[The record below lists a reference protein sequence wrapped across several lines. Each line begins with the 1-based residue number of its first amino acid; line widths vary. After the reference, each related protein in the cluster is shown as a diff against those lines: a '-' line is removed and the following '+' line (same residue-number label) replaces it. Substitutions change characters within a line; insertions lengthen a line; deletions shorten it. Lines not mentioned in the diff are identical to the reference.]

1 MFDSVAEVYQLISEA
16 RDVLMDE
23 QKREAYNKKHKAMLA
38 RKSRRE
44 NMDKRQRELTESL
57 LAREEAGSSLL
68 AFLLVAKR
76 RRNGEM
82 TEKERLLY
90 RIRQV
95 KMEDEKTIEQM
106 LHEQSFPVIS
116 QGIAYFH
123 SFISLVRPLDYSK
136 SLIRVGVLVVSLFLA
151 C

>member
-1 MFDSVAEVYQLISEA
+1 MLHSVAELYQLISEA

-57 LAREEAGSSLL
+57 LAREEAGSTIRV
-68 AFLLVAKR
+68 FLVVAKR

-82 TEKERLLY
+82 TEKERLIY

-95 KMEDEKTIEQM
+95 KLEDEKTIEQM
-106 LHEQSFPVIS
+106 LHEQSIPVIS
-116 QGIAYFH
+116 QGTVYST
-123 SFISLVRPLDYSK
+123 SF
-136 SLIRVGVLVVSLFLA
+136 
-151 C
+151 

>member
-1 MFDSVAEVYQLISEA
+1 M
-16 RDVLMDE
+16 LMDE

-57 LAREEAGSSLL
+57 LAREEAGSTVRV
-68 AFLLVAKR
+68 FLVVAKR

-82 TEKERLLY
+82 TEKERLIN

-95 KMEDEKTIEQM
+95 KLEDEKTIEQM
-106 LHEQSFPVIS
+106 LHEQSIPVIS
-116 QGIAYFH
+116 QGTAY
-123 SFISLVRPLDYSK
+123 STSI
-136 SLIRVGVLVVSLFLA
+136 
-151 C
+151 

>member
-1 MFDSVAEVYQLISEA
+1 
-16 RDVLMDE
+16 
-23 QKREAYNKKHKAMLA
+23 
-38 RKSRRE
+38 
-44 NMDKRQRELTESL
+44 MDKRQRELTESL

-106 LHEQSFPVIS
+106 LHEQSFPVTS

-136 SLIRVGVLVVSLFLA
+136 SLIRVGVFVVSLCLA

>member
-1 MFDSVAEVYQLISEA
+1 MLHSVAELYQLISEA

-57 LAREEAGSSLL
+57 LAREEAGSTVRVCLV
-68 AFLLVAKR
+68 VAKR

-82 TEKERLLY
+82 TEKERLIY

-95 KMEDEKTIEQM
+95 KLEDEKTIEHM
-106 LHEQSFPVIS
+106 LHEQSIPVIS
-116 QGIAYFH
+116 QGTVYST
-123 SFISLVRPLDYSK
+123 SF
-136 SLIRVGVLVVSLFLA
+136 
-151 C
+151 

>member
-1 MFDSVAEVYQLISEA
+1 MLHSVAELYQLISEA

-57 LAREEAGSSLL
+57 LAREEAGSTVRVILV
-68 AFLLVAKR
+68 VAKR

-82 TEKERLLY
+82 TEKERLIY

-95 KMEDEKTIEQM
+95 KLEDEKTIEQM
-106 LHEQSFPVIS
+106 LHEQSIPVIS
-116 QGIAYFH
+116 QGT
-123 SFISLVRPLDYSK
+123 VYST
-136 SLIRVGVLVVSLFLA
+136 SV
-151 C
+151 

>member
-136 SLIRVGVLVVSLFLA
+136 SLIRVGVFVVSLFLA

>member
-1 MFDSVAEVYQLISEA
+1 MLHSVAELYQLISEA

-44 NMDKRQRELTESL
+44 NMDKRQHELTESL
-57 LAREEAGSSLL
+57 LAREEAGSTVRV
-68 AFLLVAKR
+68 FLVVAKR

-82 TEKERLLY
+82 TEKERLIY

-95 KMEDEKTIEQM
+95 KLEDEKTIEQM
-106 LHEQSFPVIS
+106 LHEQSIPVIS
-116 QGIAYFH
+116 QGTVYST
-123 SFISLVRPLDYSK
+123 SF
-136 SLIRVGVLVVSLFLA
+136 
-151 C
+151 

>member
-1 MFDSVAEVYQLISEA
+1 MIHSVAELYQLISEA

-57 LAREEAGSSLL
+57 LAREEAGSTVRV
-68 AFLLVAKR
+68 FLVVAKR

-82 TEKERLLY
+82 TEKERLIY

-95 KMEDEKTIEQM
+95 KLEDEKTIEQM
-106 LHEQSFPVIS
+106 LHEQSIPVIS
-116 QGIAYFH
+116 QGTVYST
-123 SFISLVRPLDYSK
+123 SF
-136 SLIRVGVLVVSLFLA
+136 
-151 C
+151 

>member
-1 MFDSVAEVYQLISEA
+1 MIHCVAELYQLISEA

-57 LAREEAGSSLL
+57 LAREEAGSSKRVI
-68 AFLLVAKR
+68 LLVAKR

-82 TEKERLLY
+82 TEKERLIY

-95 KMEDEKTIEQM
+95 KLEDEKTIEQM
-106 LHEQSFPVIS
+106 LHEQSIPVVS
-116 QGIAYFH
+116 QGTA
-123 SFISLVRPLDYSK
+123 
-136 SLIRVGVLVVSLFLA
+136 
-151 C
+151 